1 MGPGAEREMGTISE
15 PLSMVVHV
23 AHCTTL
29 GTIHLDMDLYFTNLN
44 KE

>member
-1 MGPGAEREMGTISE
+1 MGVGREMGAISE
-15 PLSMVVHV
+15 PLSMVGHV

-29 GTIHLDMDLYFTNLN
+29 GTIHLDMDLYFINLN